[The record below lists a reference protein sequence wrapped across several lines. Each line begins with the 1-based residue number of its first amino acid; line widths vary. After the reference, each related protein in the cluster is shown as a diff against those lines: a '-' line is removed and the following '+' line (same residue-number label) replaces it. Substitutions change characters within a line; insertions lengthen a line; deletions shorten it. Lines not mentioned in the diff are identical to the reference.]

1 MIPRALLA
9 FLVFALVACG
19 DDGTGPESV
28 VGTYTLQTA
37 DGEGLPFVI
46 EDNPTFLLE
55 LTAGSVTLN
64 QDMSCT
70 NSLTPRETRDGTVTT
85 GTNTDVCTYT
95 LDNGALT
102 LTIPVNTT
110 ISGSISGSTL
120 TLTSNFGVLV
130 YEK

>member
-46 EDNPTFLLE
+46 EDNPTFLFE

-64 QDMSCT
+64 QDMTCT
-70 NSLTPRETRDGTVTT
+70 YSLTSRETRDGTATT
-85 GTNTDVCTYT
+85 GTSTDVCTYT
-95 LDNGALT
+95 LNNGALT